1 MELCAKGS
9 LRGILNNAA
18 TLIGPALASYWLAE
32 LLEAIEVVF
41 FFCFFLVVHKLA
53 NKQYD
58 ITEFSSICTSQ
69 LNSYTAI
76 SNQRISW

>member
-41 FFCFFLVVHKLA
+41 LCFFLVVHMLA
-53 NKQYD
+53 NKHYD
-58 ITEFSSICTSQ
+58 ITEISSICTS
-69 LNSYTAI
+69 
-76 SNQRISW
+76 